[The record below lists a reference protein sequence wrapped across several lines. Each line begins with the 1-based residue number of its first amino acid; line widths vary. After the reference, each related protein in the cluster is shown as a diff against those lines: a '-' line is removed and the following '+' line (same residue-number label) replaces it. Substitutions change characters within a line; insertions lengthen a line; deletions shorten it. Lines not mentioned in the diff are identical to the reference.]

1 MTPRPPRKTARQ
13 LRADAYEDE
22 WRALRNRSG
31 RPKAARQK
39 ARALRPQECIR
50 MLEEASRRTGD
61 PRFVQALEAI
71 KSYGFDKE
79 PARTMSRVQREMF
92 GSEDDGY
99 LTQINYL
106 HTRGKVEDG
115 GRRRLSV
122 REACEAVVAES
133 GYPAPSFKA
142 AVDRL
147 RKRYMAR

>member
-1 MTPRPPRKTARQ
+1 
-13 LRADAYEDE
+13 
-22 WRALRNRSG
+22 
-31 RPKAARQK
+31 
-39 ARALRPQECIR
+39 